1 MMGLHQKILPVHS
14 LSCIFLQIPKI
25 EKLEKSLHDVL
36 KRRADLLI
44 ERRRQDVRDEAEEC
58 SMGTG
63 VKGQEG
69 GEQARQLR
77 AVERE
82 GRRRRRR
89 EKRGIGGP
97 THYEGQSSDDE
108 LLKTNSDKFSA
119 EIGTT
124 AEILVVFY
132 CSPSM
137 TD

>member
-1 MMGLHQKILPVHS
+1 MWIAFYV
-14 LSCIFLQIPKI
+14 ILQIPRI

-36 KRRADLLI
+36 KQRADLLI
-44 ERRRQDVRDEAEEC
+44 ERRRQDVKDEAEEC
-58 SMGTG
+58 TNPGSG
-63 VKGQEG
+63 VKGQEAD
-69 GEQARQLR
+69 QARQLR

-119 EIGTT
+119 EIGNQ
-124 AEILVVFY
+124 
-132 CSPSM
+132 
-137 TD
+137 

>member
-1 MMGLHQKILPVHS
+1 MI
-14 LSCIFLQIPKI
+14 LQIPKI
-25 EKLEKSLHDVL
+25 EKLEKSLHNVL

-44 ERRRQDVRDEAEEC
+44 ERRRQDVKDEAEEC
-58 SMGTG
+58 TISGSG
-63 VKGQEG
+63 VKGQEVD
-69 GEQARQLR
+69 QARQLR

-119 EIGTT
+119 EIG
-124 AEILVVFY
+124 IYFFY
-132 CSPSM
+132 LCPAFCVYIQ
-137 TD
+137 